1 MITRAHIRRQLR
13 KNGGIMSAVPRQG
26 YFLGGIG
33 KAIGSAVG
41 KVGDVVGEITKSPIG
56 KAALLGLG
64 AYATRN
70 MGPVGEAGGWKK
82 WMLSKIPETTLG
94 KAAAAGALATG
105 SMLMLPSKEQ
115 KKLDLLKERGGNVEA
130 YLRQYYKDYYTAN
143 WQEGWNQDEEDEF
156 VAANT
161 TEYSKGGRVG
171 YGKGG
176 DVMKGIEMGL
186 SPLQSL
192 DAWKA
197 WKNLKNEGYEMSFS
211 DYLYGEMF
219 SKGGR
224 VGLYG
229 GGDPEMMDETLSPLQ
244 IMQDQG
250 VPYSLPVDAGA
261 KSITKEG
268 VQMAGGPYNQG
279 SDVKNALAVWNN
291 MGPRDQA
298 DFEGFLD
305 FFRSGIW
312 RDQIQGL
319 RIQEENMKMAS
330 DPDPDDAL
338 NDFSLQ
344 EFNKPLHQLTPE
356 ERDLLL
362 DLAREKAAKGGRIKY
377 GIGDLVKGRSKMV
390 LKDFFNDEEEAY
402 AQGGR
407 IGYDDGAFGSYKDYL
422 EQLPNND
429 KLLEL
434 YAAGDIAAV
443 IKELKRR
450 GYDTDD
456 HYAKGGRIGK
466 YLGGMGLP
474 GIPRMAPDGLE
485 YDMSQHGGFQPL
497 GAQEGKDDVK
507 ANLAKNEFVMTADA
521 VRGAG
526 DGDIELGAQK
536 MYDTM
541 KRLEN
546 KVA

>member
-1 MITRAHIRRQLR
+1 M
-13 KNGGIMSAVPRQG
+13 
-26 YFLGGIG
+26 
-33 KAIGSAVG
+33 
-41 KVGDVVGEITKSPIG
+41 
-56 KAALLGLG
+56 
-64 AYATRN
+64 
-70 MGPVGEAGGWKK
+70 
-82 WMLSKIPETTLG
+82 
-94 KAAAAGALATG
+94 
-105 SMLMLPSKEQ
+105 
-115 KKLDLLKERGGNVEA
+115 
-130 YLRQYYKDYYTAN
+130 
-143 WQEGWNQDEEDEF
+143 
-156 VAANT
+156 
-161 TEYSKGGRVG
+161 
-171 YGKGG
+171 
-176 DVMKGIEMGL
+176 
-186 SPLQSL
+186 
-192 DAWKA
+192 
-197 WKNLKNEGYEMSFS
+197 
-211 DYLYGEMF
+211 
-219 SKGGR
+219 
-224 VGLYG
+224 
-229 GGDPEMMDETLSPLQ
+229 
-244 IMQDQG
+244 
-250 VPYSLPVDAGA
+250 
-261 KSITKEG
+261 
-268 VQMAGGPYNQG
+268 
-279 SDVKNALAVWNN
+279 
-291 MGPRDQA
+291 
-298 DFEGFLD
+298 
-305 FFRSGIW
+305 
-312 RDQIQGL
+312 
-319 RIQEENMKMAS
+319 
-330 DPDPDDAL
+330 
-338 NDFSLQ
+338 Q

-422 EQLPNND
+422 EQLPNNV

-443 IKELKRR
+443 IKELKLR

-474 GIPRMAPDGLE
+474 GIPRMAADGLE

-497 GAQEGKDDVK
+497 GAKEGVDDVK